1 MTLLAAVT
9 CGITVVISRTTNAK
23 LSRSISNTASTFYN
37 YLTGGIVSLIVLLI
51 SNEIAPS
58 WVLPYNISEYV
69 MFFGGIVGVFSV
81 ILSNYITP
89 KISAFQFTII
99 LFISQIFTGII
110 IDWLRYDTL
119 SIGKII
125 GGILVLFG
133 LIYNTYIDYKQR
145 NSDNLQTASP
155 NADI

>member
-1 MTLLAAVT
+1 MRYSTIT
-9 CGITVVISRTTNAK
+9 CGITVIISRTTNAQ
-23 LSRSISNTASTFYN
+23 LSKHISNRASTFYN

-51 SNEIAPS
+51 SKEIAPS
-58 WVLPYNISEYV
+58 WVFPDSLSGYIMYL
-69 MFFGGIVGVFSV
+69 GGIVGVFS
-81 ILSNYITP
+81 ILLSNYITP
-89 KISAFQFTII
+89 KISAFQLTII

-119 SIGKII
+119 SIGKVI

-145 NSDNLQTASP
+145 NLN
-155 NADI
+155 

>member
-1 MTLLAAVT
+1 MALFAALT
-9 CGITVVISRTTNAK
+9 CGITVIVSRTTNAQ
-23 LSRSISNTASTFYN
+23 LSKHISNTASTFYN

-51 SNEIAPS
+51 SKEIAPS
-58 WVLPYNISEYV
+58 WVLPNSLSGYL
-69 MFFGGIVGVFSV
+69 MFLGGIVGVFS
-81 ILSNYITP
+81 ILLSNYITP
-89 KISAFQFTII
+89 KISAFQLTII

-133 LIYNTYIDYKQR
+133 LIYNTYIDYKQQ
-145 NSDNLQTASP
+145 NLDKLTV
-155 NADI
+155 

>member
-1 MTLLAAVT
+1 MAFFAAIT
-9 CGITVVISRTTNAK
+9 CGITVIISRTTNAQ
-23 LSRSISNTASTFYN
+23 LSKNISNRASTFYN

-51 SNEIAPS
+51 SKEIAPS
-58 WVLPYNISEYV
+58 WVFPDNLSGYIMYL
-69 MFFGGIVGVFSV
+69 GGIVGVFS
-81 ILSNYITP
+81 ILLSNYITP
-89 KISAFQFTII
+89 KISAFQLTII

-119 SIGKII
+119 SIGKVI

-145 NSDNLQTASP
+145 NLN
-155 NADI
+155 

>member
-1 MTLLAAVT
+1 MALFAAIT
-9 CGITVVISRTTNAK
+9 CGITVIISRTTNAQ
-23 LSRSISNTASTFYN
+23 LSKHISNRASTFYN

-51 SNEIAPS
+51 SKEIAPS
-58 WVLPYNISEYV
+58 WVFPDSLSGYIMYL
-69 MFFGGIVGVFSV
+69 GGIVGVFS
-81 ILSNYITP
+81 ILLSNYITP
-89 KISAFQFTII
+89 KISAFQLTII

-119 SIGKII
+119 SIGKVI

-145 NSDNLQTASP
+145 NLN
-155 NADI
+155 

>member
-1 MTLLAAVT
+1 MALLAAVT
-9 CGITVVISRTTNAK
+9 CGITVVVSRTTNAG

-37 YLTGGIVSLIVLLI
+37 YLTGGIVSLIVLLL

-58 WVLPYNISEYV
+58 WVLPNSISEFI
-69 MFFGGIVGVFSV
+69 MFFGGIVGVFS
-81 ILSNYITP
+81 ILLSNYITP

-133 LIYNTYIDYKQR
+133 LIYNSYIDYKQR
-145 NSDNLQTASP
+145 TADNLQPDSLKS
-155 NADI
+155 